1 MAVSLKKGGKI
12 SLSKES
18 ASLGITK
25 LSKVAVGLGWDVS
38 HTGTSMDLDAW
49 ALALTDE
56 GAKRKNLVYF
66 GNTSDKSYNIVHMG
80 DNLTG
85 AGDGDDET
93 IKINLDAL
101 PLEYKHILIG
111 VTIYAG
117 NRKRQSFKDVDNAFI
132 RIYDEVTGL
141 EICKYED
148 QFRDETLEKAVTMLF
163 GILSRVGNE
172 WTFTAVGRGDK
183 FASISDAVNVY
194 SLPVVDMTINKNNNN
209 KTNNNLN
216 GGNKTMAVSLKKG
229 GKVSLA
235 KVAADAGIQGGLTKV
250 IVGLGWDTNR
260 YDGGAQFD
268 LDASAFMC
276 GASGK
281 VNDES
286 GFIFYGNKVGAGI
299 EHTGDNRTGEGDGDD
314 EQIKL
319 DLTAIPANV
328 EKVAFTVTID
338 QADIRSQNFGMVEN
352 SYVRVIDEA
361 TGTELIRYDL
371 GEDFS
376 IETAIVVAEI
386 YRHNG
391 EWKFN
396 AVGSGFSGGLAAL
409 CGNFGID
416 VE

>member
-18 ASLGITK
+18 SALGIGR
-25 LSKVAVGLGWDVS
+25 LSRVAVALGWDIARGGS
-38 HTGTSMDLDAW
+38 TMDLDAW
-49 ALALTDE
+49 ALAMTEE

-66 GNTSDKSYNIVHMG
+66 ANTSDSSRNIVHMG

-85 AGDGDDET
+85 EGDGDDET
-93 IKINLDAL
+93 IRMNLDAL

-111 VTIYAG
+111 VTIFRG
-117 NRKRQSFKDVDNAFI
+117 NQKRQSFRDVDNAFI
-132 RIYDEVTGL
+132 RIYDELTGI
-141 EICKYED
+141 EICKY
-148 QFRDETLEKAVTMLF
+148 RDEFHDESLEKAVTMLF

-172 WTFTAVGRGDK
+172 WTFNAIGRGDK
-183 FASISDAVNVY
+183 FASITDAVNVY
-194 SLPVVDMTINKNNNN
+194 SLPVVDMLINNNNN
-209 KTNNNLN
+209 KNNNLN

-235 KVAADAGIQGGLTKV
+235 KVAADAGIQGGLSKV
-250 IVGLGWDTNR
+250 VVGLGWDVNR
-260 YDGGAQFD
+260 YDGGAAFD

-281 VNDES
+281 VNDEN
-286 GFIFYGNKVGAGI
+286 GFIFYGNKMGAGV

-314 EQIKL
+314 EQIKV
-319 DLTAIPANV
+319 DLTAIPADIQ
-328 EKVAFTVTID
+328 KVAFTITIFEGD
-338 QADIRSQNFGMVEN
+338 TRNQNFGMVEN

-361 TGTELIRYDL
+361 TGTELVRYDL

-376 IETAIVVAEI
+376 VETAIVVAEI